1 MAKESTPQTLWVGK
15 VATVL
20 QYSMQTLFSGSKENG
35 KRIKIPNHSGL
46 ESGKVGTIIRQLILF
61 SPRVRFRKGG
71 YCNSPANLLLT
82 AGVELTS

>member
-46 ESGKVGTIIRQLILF
+46 ESGKVGAVIRQLTFFLPQE
-61 SPRVRFRKGG
+61 S
-71 YCNSPANLLLT
+71 NLRPKPSEQLYNL
-82 AGVELTS
+82 AKSHVDSR